1 MALTPGTDAGGTPAQ
16 HGTVQYKMSPFYR
29 MSVCNMMNTLKSLA
43 ANPFGKLKTLK
54 KKVQKTHIYKN
65 FVMMSRGRT
74 RKQNSAA
81 KLKR

>member
-1 MALTPGTDAGGTPAQ
+1 
-16 HGTVQYKMSPFYR
+16 
-29 MSVCNMMNTLKSLA
+29 MMKTLKSLA

-54 KKVQKTHIYKN
+54 NKVQKTHVYKN
-65 FVMMSRGRT
+65 FVMLSRGRT